1 MFKTRFVSLVV
12 FLVFCIGTT
21 HVAYSKF
28 STGRI
33 GGARNLINTPVVD
46 LIDQLNSKLSL
57 TQQQINNI
65 LSDASLWLTNSDIEN
80 LNLDLDVFG
89 GYPLD
94 QHELA
99 YLTHSLAVAFS
110 DNSSNL
116 ADSQQSLQNLINSS
130 SVTGTCNSNNCSE
143 TSADWVHGQVSD
155 DSFST
160 TSLVNMITT
169 SLLDDLMSGD
179 SAHVDGYTSL
189 VLGANSAVG
198 IQDLQNDAYFQSI
211 SNPNGN
217 QPPPATE
224 IRNAINYIAGFVQ
237 PETVGAPTPTE
248 YTAGQTLVDN
258 FLNNS
263 DRGNFTLANFI
274 SCYNNNEAAR
284 SGGQGTCT
292 VTASAWDQQL
302 IALANFNSAKST
314 LAGGTALSL
323 ADLQAIPVTFG
334 NNLTTPIQE
343 WHADYISSQLGTGDT
358 VSLTDWQN
366 TINGIDEGVAARW
379 KIEQVANGVAGHP
392 ANDVT
397 NHLLARATDGT
408 FDAATALG
416 AGASKTAA
424 GFGGS
429 TNISG
434 LTSTSTPAQIQSAV
448 LAYIGFTDPM
458 YTAWNANSDRANFSL
473 ADFTACFNNN
483 EVARSGGA
491 GTCNITSAQWA
502 SNSSQLTY
510 FAEAKTLL
518 GTAGTVLTDA
528 QLSNIGLNLPSSPSP
543 LPLYARTYLSAQLST
558 RDNATNTSEW
568 QEVLDYYNDQTASR
582 WFIGAAASA
591 TGSSKSISVG
601 MPPSGTAQTVTI
613 ADIATTSLDSAVL
626 TAAGMGSSAISDS
639 GTTIASLQN
648 NIRSSGLTS
657 TSTGTN
663 IDDWIVSTAGF
674 GSTVTYADLQT
685 AITNGWTSANYNL
698 ASNQSGWTNSSA
710 DASAYSLCLSSSDS
724 FTGGANTC
732 SITASAWNTTT
743 TGFSSA
749 KSQLST
755 AGSVLTEAQLDAIGL
770 NLPSSPSPLPSY
782 SLTYLSA
789 QLSLRNAATNI
800 SEWQEVIDYYNDQ
813 TAARWYV
820 GNAAASTG
828 SNRASSVGMP
838 PNGLASVVTV
848 ADIPT
853 TSLTTAILTAAG
865 MGANTMS
872 QTGATLS
879 DLQGGI
885 RSSGLTSTSTGTN
898 IDDWVVSTAGFGSTV
913 TYADLQTAITNGWT
927 SANYNLASNQSGWT
941 NASADSNAFTSC
953 QSSTNSSTGGSGT
966 CTMSKSNWST
976 IQVAENVMGGG
987 SLTASDVSS
996 ILSLGSVT
1004 ASADLNTS
1012 NAVHLDYLESCVT
1025 NSANAVSQIQTCA
1038 QNATTAGLSRFEVGG
1053 IADGTYGTNS
1063 LTATLLTSAGA
1074 MSGSNN
1080 QTMLNGNYCGNS
1092 GNASCIN
1099 VLRSA
1104 ITTSSLS
1111 GSSSSSNIDTWI
1123 KSTLR
1128 TGHEAWATSTTASN
1142 PAAQN
1147 ACSSSN
1153 FVVPGPGL
1161 CDHPAFVCSIQNSTI
1176 VSLDDGNG
1184 NGWNE
1189 RVTVTPPAT
1198 QTSASTETYTIRAAL
1213 SHYPS
1218 WTTDYN
1224 YTFTLNASTSGTQ
1237 AAGSSWH
1244 TISSAWNV
1252 LEACEQCPSGY
1263 RLATKTEAQAAGYSP
1278 DGGWWTSSVA
1288 TQADINKGR
1297 KRVNGSWQA
1306 DDWPRAC
1313 KLPNG
1318 QDLYNNRSSY
1328 TMWGKSSN
1336 GGSPSAQQG
1345 CWSGKM
1351 NHSRTDVF
1359 SLDCWEDYYIGSDPI
1374 SSTLPAFT
1382 FEQYNICVRGPNPS
1396 SPTGSCLGSANGRT
1410 RSYTSTSLRADLYD
1424 APTFNKTTNYTHMT
1438 NPVYQKYGQ
1447 GIRLHVSGGTQASYV
1462 CVNYE
1467 PVC

>member
-448 LAYIGFTDPM
+448 LAYIGFTEPM

-613 ADIATTSLDSAVL
+613 ADIPTTSLGSAVL
-626 TAAGMGSSAISDS
+626 TVAGMGSSAISDS

-898 IDDWVVSTAGFGSTV
+898 IDDWIVSTAGFGSTV

>member
-1 MFKTRFVSLVV
+1 
-12 FLVFCIGTT
+12 
-21 HVAYSKF
+21 
-28 STGRI
+28 
-33 GGARNLINTPVVD
+33 
-46 LIDQLNSKLSL
+46 
-57 TQQQINNI
+57 
-65 LSDASLWLTNSDIEN
+65 
-80 LNLDLDVFG
+80 
-89 GYPLD
+89 
-94 QHELA
+94 
-99 YLTHSLAVAFS
+99 
-110 DNSSNL
+110 
-116 ADSQQSLQNLINSS
+116 
-130 SVTGTCNSNNCSE
+130 
-143 TSADWVHGQVSD
+143 
-155 DSFST
+155 
-160 TSLVNMITT
+160 
-169 SLLDDLMSGD
+169 
-179 SAHVDGYTSL
+179 
-189 VLGANSAVG
+189 
-198 IQDLQNDAYFQSI
+198 
-211 SNPNGN
+211 
-217 QPPPATE
+217 
-224 IRNAINYIAGFVQ
+224 
-237 PETVGAPTPTE
+237 
-248 YTAGQTLVDN
+248 
-258 FLNNS
+258 
-263 DRGNFTLANFI
+263 
-274 SCYNNNEAAR
+274 
-284 SGGQGTCT
+284 
-292 VTASAWDQQL
+292 
-302 IALANFNSAKST
+302 
-314 LAGGTALSL
+314 
-323 ADLQAIPVTFG
+323 
-334 NNLTTPIQE
+334 
-343 WHADYISSQLGTGDT
+343 
-358 VSLTDWQN
+358 
-366 TINGIDEGVAARW
+366 
-379 KIEQVANGVAGHP
+379 
-392 ANDVT
+392 
-397 NHLLARATDGT
+397 
-408 FDAATALG
+408 
-416 AGASKTAA
+416 
-424 GFGGS
+424 
-429 TNISG
+429 
-434 LTSTSTPAQIQSAV
+434 
-448 LAYIGFTDPM
+448 
-458 YTAWNANSDRANFSL
+458 
-473 ADFTACFNNN
+473 
-483 EVARSGGA
+483 
-491 GTCNITSAQWA
+491 
-502 SNSSQLTY
+502 
-510 FAEAKTLL
+510 
-518 GTAGTVLTDA
+518 
-528 QLSNIGLNLPSSPSP
+528 
-543 LPLYARTYLSAQLST
+543 
-558 RDNATNTSEW
+558 
-568 QEVLDYYNDQTASR
+568 
-582 WFIGAAASA
+582 
-591 TGSSKSISVG
+591 
-601 MPPSGTAQTVTI
+601 
-613 ADIATTSLDSAVL
+613 
-626 TAAGMGSSAISDS
+626 
-639 GTTIASLQN
+639 
-648 NIRSSGLTS
+648 
-657 TSTGTN
+657 
-663 IDDWIVSTAGF
+663 
-674 GSTVTYADLQT
+674 
-685 AITNGWTSANYNL
+685 
-698 ASNQSGWTNSSA
+698 
-710 DASAYSLCLSSSDS
+710 
-724 FTGGANTC
+724 
-732 SITASAWNTTT
+732 
-743 TGFSSA
+743 
-749 KSQLST
+749 
-755 AGSVLTEAQLDAIGL
+755 
-770 NLPSSPSPLPSY
+770 
-782 SLTYLSA
+782 
-789 QLSLRNAATNI
+789 
-800 SEWQEVIDYYNDQ
+800 
-813 TAARWYV
+813 
-820 GNAAASTG
+820 
-828 SNRASSVGMP
+828 
-838 PNGLASVVTV
+838 
-848 ADIPT
+848 
-853 TSLTTAILTAAG
+853 
-865 MGANTMS
+865 
-872 QTGATLS
+872 
-879 DLQGGI
+879 
-885 RSSGLTSTSTGTN
+885 
-898 IDDWVVSTAGFGSTV
+898 
-913 TYADLQTAITNGWT
+913 
-927 SANYNLASNQSGWT
+927 
-941 NASADSNAFTSC
+941 
-953 QSSTNSSTGGSGT
+953 
-966 CTMSKSNWST
+966 MSKSNWST

-1447 GIRLHVSGGTQASYV
+1447 GIRLHVSGGTQQSYV